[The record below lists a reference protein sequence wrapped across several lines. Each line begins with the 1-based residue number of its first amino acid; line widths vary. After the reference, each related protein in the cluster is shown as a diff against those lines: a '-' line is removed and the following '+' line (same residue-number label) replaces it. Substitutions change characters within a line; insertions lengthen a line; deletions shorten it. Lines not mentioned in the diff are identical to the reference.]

1 MIVQELKEK
10 LPEYAKDTRLNLD
23 AVFLR
28 SSLTTDVALGCAYAA
43 VITMGD
49 ADLIRFFRNALDAS
63 IQEPAHVAALTMAQN
78 NVWYPYA
85 DSIRFVLSGDNN
97 PRLRMNAIVTYAS
110 PAFEA
115 YSLAASIVGKCHFC
129 IEAHA
134 KALVKENWTVEQ
146 IRDVGRVVATMNAVS
161 KGLRFS

>member
-1 MIVQELKEK
+1 MIVQALKDK
-10 LPEYAKDTRLNLD
+10 LPDYAKDTRLNLE

-49 ADLIRFFRNALDAS
+49 TDLIRFFRNVLDAS
-63 IQEPAHVAALTMAQN
+63 IQEPAHVAAITMAQN
-78 NVWYPYA
+78 NIWYPYA
-85 DSIRFVLSGDNN
+85 ETIRSVLSGDNN

-110 PAFEA
+110 PDFEA

-134 KALVKENWTVEQ
+134 KSLEKEGWTIDQ
-146 IRDVGRVVATMNAVS
+146 IRDVGRVVATISAVA
-161 KGLRFS
+161 KGLRLS